1 MILFMIMSLKVL
13 EFDQSEIGT
22 NTVKSPQS
30 FFLNLDQNQI
40 CKVIFEKK

>member
-13 EFDQSEIGT
+13 EFDQNEIGT

-30 FFLNLDQNQI
+30 FFLSLDQNQI
-40 CKVIFEKK
+40 CKIIFDEK